1 MGSAGC
7 NPIPSGACPTFG
19 RRRCAQTRPCY
30 LLKPVAKLDCVR
42 TSLKTSTRHA
52 VRFPLRVYFVEDNA
66 VIRDRLIVTLNEWVG
81 ITVAG
86 HAEGEQAG
94 SAWLT
99 RADSVWDLAIVD
111 LFLKQGNGLGVL
123 QACRARR
130 APRKV
135 VVLTNYVTPD
145 VRARCHA
152 MGADAFFDKS
162 SELEALFD
170 YCTQLRTALQAP
182 PAA

>member
-1 MGSAGC
+1 M
-7 NPIPSGACPTFG
+7 
-19 RRRCAQTRPCY
+19 
-30 LLKPVAKLDCVR
+30 PVSR
-42 TSLKTSTRHA
+42 
-52 VRFPLRVYFVEDNA
+52 PLRVYFVEDNT

-81 ITVAG
+81 ITPVG
-86 HAEGEQAG
+86 HAEGEQDG

-123 QACRARR
+123 QACRGRL

-162 SELEALFD
+162 SDLEALFD

>member
-1 MGSAGC
+1 MPVS
-7 NPIPSGACPTFG
+7 
-19 RRRCAQTRPCY
+19 RP
-30 LLKPVAKLDCVR
+30 LQ
-42 TSLKTSTRHA
+42 
-52 VRFPLRVYFVEDNA
+52 VYFVEDNT
-66 VIRDRLIVTLNEWVG
+66 VIRDNLILTLDEWVG
-81 ITVAG
+81 ITAVG

-123 QACRARR
+123 RACRGRL

-145 VRARCHA
+145 VRVRCHDL
-152 MGADAFFDKS
+152 GADAFFDKS
-162 SELEALFD
+162 NDLEALFD
-170 YCTQLRTALQAP
+170 YCTQLRTALQAC
-182 PAA
+182 ASA